1 MKRLILALLLMLT
14 AASIAQTTSLVPG
27 FISYQGKVL
36 NSTGGLVGA
45 GTPVNRTVIFRVW
58 DHPSNTLDANLVYSE
73 QQTVTIAEGEFSV
86 LVGQGTATTIS
97 PFGYAESAKGPP
109 TTAVS
114 NAFNGAN
121 RYLGVTVAAGAAIAV
136 TDNEIT
142 PRQQIVS
149 SAFAFR
155 SKFAEMVSSDTDL
168 LFNGSSNYGLGYYGG
183 TRLFNGTAI
192 DGPVLYGNAGGAL
205 GSFNGTAQT
214 TALRWNSSG
223 QVGIGSASW
232 TTGAATNAK
241 LVLQGDDAGAP
252 PQQLNIRGNGDT
264 RKRLLVGYNTT
275 SNYGSL
281 QSYSAAFNPS
291 PLLLNPFGGFVGI
304 GKTNPAV
311 ELDVFGDINA
321 LRINVSGI
329 NASGISASGTAG
341 YVFNSGGDSDGGLFS
356 PGDGILQFKTDAVE
370 RMRINS
376 AGNVGIGTTTPGAKL
391 AVLGSAV
398 TSATS
403 GEADLAVGDVNGNHI
418 SFQGGTG
425 TSSLK
430 MIAAYNG
437 NVQSTL
443 FLNYWGGAGIYL
455 TGADAAARVSVGQ
468 TDVSEKFNVA
478 GNTKIYGNLGLGF
491 TGTGPLTT
499 TSRLHM
505 NVAGNSTDWD
515 VRLDSEGWQGA
526 LRMSPDNYLDMTNR
540 AGAGGTIG
548 GTGFARLNSTGTWTV
563 VSDGRLKC
571 DIEPLQGMLDKAMAL
586 RPVNF
591 HFKSDPA
598 GEKQVG
604 FVAQEVEELFPSLVT
619 NGEILTMDYA
629 GMSTVAIGAIKEQQA
644 IISALQKKI
653 ADLEKESSA
662 LTTRLEQADQMPD
675 RLLTRLQE
683 LEAKDKARDAKMAA
697 IEKLLESSDQP
708 ATRTISSK
716 AE

>member
-1 MKRLILALLLMLT
+1 MKRLILAFLLMLT

-97 PFGYAESAKGPP
+97 PFGYAESPKGPP
-109 TTAVS
+109 ALAVS

-155 SKFAEMVSSDTDL
+155 SKFAEMVSSGTDL
-168 LFNGSSNYGLGYYGG
+168 QLNGSANYGLGYYGG
-183 TRLFNGTAI
+183 SRLFNGTAI

-205 GSFNGTAQT
+205 GSFNGTNQT
-214 TALRWNSSG
+214 TALRWNANG
-223 QVGIGSASW
+223 QVGIGSAAW

-252 PQQLNIRGNGDT
+252 PQQLNIRGNSDT
-264 RKRLLVGYNTT
+264 NRRLLVGYNTT
-275 SNYGSL
+275 SNYGSF
-281 QSYSAAFNPS
+281 QSYSAASNAS
-291 PLLLNPFGGFVGI
+291 HLLLNPVGGNVGI
-304 GKTNPAV
+304 GTTNPLFK
-311 ELDVFGDINA
+311 LDVAGDI
-321 LRINVSGI
+321 R
-329 NASGISASGTAG
+329 ASGISAAGINASGTAG

-376 AGNVGIGTTTPGAKL
+376 AGNVGIGTTAPGAKL

-425 TSSLK
+425 TSPLQ

-455 TGADAAARVSVGQ
+455 TGGNSAARVSVGQ

-478 GNTKIYGNLGLGF
+478 GNAKIYGNLGLGF
-491 TGTGPLTT
+491 AGTGALTT

-505 NVAGNSTDWD
+505 NVVGNGTDWD

-548 GTGFARLNSTGTWTV
+548 GTGFARLNSTGAWTV

-571 DIEPLQGMLDKAMAL
+571 DVEPLQGMLDKAMAL

-591 HFKSDPA
+591 HYKSDPA

-619 NGEILTMDYA
+619 DGEILTMDYA

-644 IISALQKKI
+644 IITALRKKI
-653 ADLEKESSA
+653 EALEKESSA
-662 LTTRLEQADQMPD
+662 LTTRLEQVDQMPD
-675 RLLTRLQE
+675 RVLARLQE
-683 LEAKDKARDAKMAA
+683 LEAKDKARDAKMAS
-697 IEKLLESSDQP
+697 IEKLLESSGQP
-708 ATRTISSK
+708 ATRTNSSQ

>member
-1 MKRLILALLLMLT
+1 MKRLILAFLHMLC

-58 DHPSNTLDANLVYSE
+58 DHPSNTLEANLVYSE
-73 QQTVTIAEGEFSV
+73 QQTVTIADGEFSV

-97 PFGYAESAKGPP
+97 PFGYSESPKGPP
-109 TTAVS
+109 ALAVS

-121 RYLGVTVAAGAAIAV
+121 RYLGVTVAAGAAIAI

-168 LFNGSSNYGLGYYGG
+168 LFNGSANYGLGYYGG

-205 GSFNGTAQT
+205 GSFNGTSQT

-232 TTGAATNAK
+232 TTGAATTAK

-252 PQQLNIRGNGDT
+252 PQQLNIRGNSAT
-264 RKRLLVGYNTT
+264 NKRLLVGYNTT

-281 QSYSAAFNPS
+281 QSYSAASTTSN
-291 PLLLNPFGGFVGI
+291 LLLNPIGGNVGI
-304 GKTNPAV
+304 GTTAAPTQA
-311 ELDVFGDINA
+311 LDVTGNGRFTG
-321 LRINVSGI
+321 NVAATNFTATGNI
-329 NASGISASGTAG
+329 TATAGISASGTAG
-341 YVFNSGGDSDGGLFS
+341 YTFNTVGDLDGGLFS
-356 PGDGILQFKTDAVE
+356 PGEGILQFKTNAVE
-370 RMRINS
+370 RMRIIGN
-376 AGNVGIGTTTPGAKL
+376 GNVGIGTASPGVPLHVASTGYPN
-391 AVLGSAV
+391 VFFDGS
-398 TSATS
+398 STS
-403 GEADLAVGDVNGNHI
+403 GTWFNLRNTSV
-418 SFQGGTG
+418 GGTNWLMLATGSGNGEGAGKLCFNNAG
-425 TSSLK
+425 TSDPGNGGTNIMTLQPDGK
-430 MIAAYNG
+430 IGIGTTVPAA
-437 NVQSTL
+437 
-443 FLNYWGGAGIYL
+443 
-455 TGADAAARVSVGQ
+455 
-468 TDVSEKFNVA
+468 K
-478 GNTKIYGNLGLGF
+478 
-491 TGTGPLTT
+491 
-499 TSRLHM
+499 LHM
-505 NVAGNSTDWD
+505 NVAGNSNDWD
-515 VRLDSEGWQGA
+515 IRLDSEGWQGA
-526 LRMSPDNYLDMTNR
+526 LRMSPDNWLEMTNR

-598 GEKQVG
+598 GEKQMG

-629 GMSTVAIGAIKEQQA
+629 GMSTVAIGAIKEQQS
-644 IISALQKKI
+644 IIIALQKKI
-653 ADLEKESSA
+653 EALEKESSA

-675 RLLTRLQE
+675 RLLARLQE

-697 IEKLLESSDQP
+697 IEKLLETSDQP